1 MSLRSLILLVVG
13 VLILIFVGVNWT
25 EMTRP
30 TDLSLIVTDVHAPLG
45 LVLLG
50 IMVLLAVLFIGLI
63 AYTQAAVLM
72 ETRRQSKELAAQREL
87 ADKAELSRFTEL
99 RSHLD
104 AEVSKLSESVHRQS
118 QDLMSRV
125 DRAEMGLRE
134 RPIDENIGRLVKA
147 VDDQNRELHARLD
160 RLEMGLGD
168 RMTYLANSTPALVS
182 ASTPPQS
189 SPAARPAPQAARDN
203 VVDADY
209 RSPSSPPVMPDDPV
223 GTAVPR

>member
-1 MSLRSLILLVVG
+1 
-13 VLILIFVGVNWT
+13 
-25 EMTRP
+25 
-30 TDLSLIVTDVHAPLG
+30 
-45 LVLLG
+45 
-50 IMVLLAVLFIGLI
+50 
-63 AYTQAAVLM
+63 
-72 ETRRQSKELAAQREL
+72 
-87 ADKAELSRFTEL
+87 
-99 RSHLD
+99 
-104 AEVSKLSESVHRQS
+104 
-118 QDLMSRV
+118 MSRV

-182 ASTPPQS
+182 PSTPSQS
-189 SPAARPAPQAARDN
+189 PAAARPAPQAARDN

>member
-1 MSLRSLILLVVG
+1 LILLVVG

-87 ADKAELSRFTEL
+87 ADKA
-99 RSHLD
+99 
-104 AEVSKLSESVHRQS
+104 
-118 QDLMSRV
+118 
-125 DRAEMGLRE
+125 
-134 RPIDENIGRLVKA
+134 
-147 VDDQNRELHARLD
+147 
-160 RLEMGLGD
+160 
-168 RMTYLANSTPALVS
+168 
-182 ASTPPQS
+182 
-189 SPAARPAPQAARDN
+189 
-203 VVDADY
+203 
-209 RSPSSPPVMPDDPV
+209 
-223 GTAVPR
+223 

>member
-182 ASTPPQS
+182 PSTTPQS
-189 SPAARPAPQAARDN
+189 PAAARPAPPERAARAAAAPARTPTARRTDPP
-203 VVDADY
+203 
-209 RSPSSPPVMPDDPV
+209 PSARGAAP
-223 GTAVPR
+223 